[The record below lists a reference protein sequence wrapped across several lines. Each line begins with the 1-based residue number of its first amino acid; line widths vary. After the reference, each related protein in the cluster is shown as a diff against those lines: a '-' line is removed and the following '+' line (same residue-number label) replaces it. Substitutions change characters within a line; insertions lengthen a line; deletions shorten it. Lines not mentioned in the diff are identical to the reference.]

1 MNRFGWILKAMAIG
15 FISLLLLIPLGM
27 IQGTV
32 AERQRYRQQAVES
45 VARSFAGEQQ
55 LQAPVI
61 VLPYKL
67 ERTVTRTDDRGLP
80 RVDTVVEDRQW
91 LFFPRKSDLR
101 GRLAPSIKR
110 RGLHQV
116 RVYELDAKLDGE
128 FDFTVPASVADGVVK
143 SISAPYLSLAIAD
156 VRGLMGMPAATLD
169 GTTRLFSQGATPG
182 GTGSGLH
189 LPLEAVQPG
198 ERRRHAFRLQL
209 VLGGTERF
217 AFLPLAD
224 SNHVELSS
232 TWPHPNFDGDYS
244 PRQPRIGAQGFSAS
258 WDITALSSS
267 AQADYLAAAG
277 RGGRL
282 QPTGE
287 PGETGRDASPGAGL
301 AVTLI
306 DPVNIYTQADRASK
320 YGFLFVLLTFVG
332 FLMFELVK
340 RLAIHPI
347 QYGLVGLA
355 LAIFFL
361 LMLSLSEHI
370 PFWQAY
376 LAASAACIALLGVYL
391 SAVLRS
397 RLRGTAFAAMLTLLY
412 ATLYGL
418 LVSEDNALVLGSL
431 MLFAILA
438 AIMLVTRRIDWYAL
452 SSAAP
457 PALPPVTPSSAAVDA
472 A

>member
-1 MNRFGWILKAMAIG
+1 MSRFLWVFKALAIG
-15 FISLLLLIPLGM
+15 FISLLLLVPLGM

-32 AERQRYRQQAVES
+32 AERQRYRQQAVQS
-45 VARSFAGEQQ
+45 VARSHAGEQQ
-55 LQAPVI
+55 LQAPVV
-61 VLPYKL
+61 VLPYRI
-67 ERTVTRTDDRGLP
+67 ERTVTRVDDRGLP
-80 RVDTVVEDRQW
+80 RTDVLVEDRQW
-91 LFFPRKSDLR
+91 LFFPRKVDLR
-101 GRLAPSIKR
+101 GQLQPSVKR

-116 RVYELDAKLDGE
+116 RIYELAAKLEGG

-143 SISAPYLSLAIAD
+143 SVSAPYLSLGISD
-156 VRGLMGMPAATLD
+156 VRGLQGLPGATLA
-169 GTTRLFSQGATPG
+169 GRALPFAQGAAPG

-189 LPLEAVQPG
+189 VVLDAVQPG
-198 ERRRHAFRLQL
+198 ERRQFDFTLQL
-209 VLGGTERF
+209 ALGGTERF

-224 SNHVELSS
+224 SNHVELASS
-232 TWPHPNFDGDYS
+232 WPHPSFDGDYS
-244 PRQPRIGAQGFSAS
+244 PRQPTINGQGFKAG

-267 AQADYLAAAG
+267 AQADYLA
-277 RGGRL
+277 RGGRG
-282 QPTGE
+282 PVAVE
-287 PGETGRDASPGAGL
+287 PGDGAASAVSGAGL
-301 AVTLI
+301 AVTLV

-397 RLRGTAFAAMLTLLY
+397 RMRGAAFAAMLTLLY

-438 AIMLVTRRIDWYAL
+438 AIMLATRRIDWYAL

-457 PALPPVTPSSAAVDA
+457 PAVPAKAGETA
-472 A
+472 